1 MRNLTLIPAI
11 IFMIFLLYLTN
22 FFVLG
27 IILAC
32 LLAITIDRII
42 PINSMDSLVKY
53 VVVFLIGLIALIL
66 YVLTIFSRLFMIFGP
81 NALAYLH
88 PFTFWSLITIIILR
102 IFTNIVLFPFLS
114 IISRS
119 ISSKNMKK
127 VFLIALIIFAVVSIV
142 WQANYRTI
150 PPDYELS
157 SFHNSIADILKEEVT
172 EFRDEELNG
181 GFYLIESIRIVSIR
195 NPILLYTIADI
206 CLTNVIGLWWF
217 KNHTLVAIGSG
228 LFVLNYYTETGKRLL
243 NYVVAKYNGYST
255 YNVTPTRSREF
266 SFISIINGFEAGNIT
281 IELHYFNH
289 THNEGIALNYS
300 SSWRIMGFGL
310 KGGVKIEFSETKK
323 ISGSGEIE
331 FVFNKNSAGWRRYYD
346 QERTIIINVFHV
358 VSLDLMTFL
367 EFYKYEIMLAW
378 IIFLV
383 LEYTSILAKIKR
395 RISVMKNHISS

>member
-1 MRNLTLIPAI
+1 
-11 IFMIFLLYLTN
+11 
-22 FFVLG
+22 
-27 IILAC
+27 
-32 LLAITIDRII
+32 
-42 PINSMDSLVKY
+42 
-53 VVVFLIGLIALIL
+53 
-66 YVLTIFSRLFMIFGP
+66 
-81 NALAYLH
+81 
-88 PFTFWSLITIIILR
+88 
-102 IFTNIVLFPFLS
+102 
-114 IISRS
+114 
-119 ISSKNMKK
+119 MKK

-243 NYVVAKYNGYST
+243 DYVVAKYNGYST